1 MFRKMSDAVANLVI
15 ELTACRADLE
25 GQEDLRILTDVASCL
40 GLPAGEMGRIVDSVY
55 EVWEEC

>member
-1 MFRKMSDAVANLVI
+1 MFRKMSDAVANLVVEI
-15 ELTACRADLE
+15 PAHRADQE
-25 GQEDLRILTDVASCL
+25 VWEDLRILTDVASCL